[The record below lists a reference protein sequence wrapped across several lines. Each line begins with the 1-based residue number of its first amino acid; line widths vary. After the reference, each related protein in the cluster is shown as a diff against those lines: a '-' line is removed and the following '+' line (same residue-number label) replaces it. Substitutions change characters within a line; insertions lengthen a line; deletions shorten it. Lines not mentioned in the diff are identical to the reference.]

1 METPKS
7 EYDDITPVVAP
18 AALFTNHSAGVHTPP
33 GSPELLKQD
42 RRVNRCKLSHLGIV
56 LCFSAMVA
64 GCVVIASEMFGV
76 SFMVAALSFGNG
88 LSGWP
93 GSASFDGALIQL
105 VLPPTTWGFLG
116 NTGEFAIKV
125 GFA

>member
-1 METPKS
+1 MRGAW
-7 EYDDITPVVAP
+7 VG
-18 AALFTNHSAGVHTPP
+18 F
-33 GSPELLKQD
+33 SPESK
-42 RRVNRCKLSHLGIV
+42 
-56 LCFSAMVA
+56 SAA
-64 GCVVIASEMFGV
+64 SSFAKCSSEMFGV